1 MWPNQWRGVPKA
13 PRKYPNKLADD
24 LKEPGGAGLMLA
36 AARLAP
42 AANEVFTPD
51 ELEQRIARY
60 RELAAARVPIFG
72 GTTRREA
79 SDRSEIECWACG
91 LIVPRTGAIALKPES
106 ELGRAGR
113 AKRKR
118 LAALNGGEP
127 RRWASRPLPECSQ
140 NETYCPKCFEIW
152 GWPDELAAI
161 VEAVEGVA
169 AILTGE
175 AEK

>member
-13 PRKYPNKLADD
+13 PRKYPSKLAAD
-24 LKEPGGAGLMLA
+24 LKEPGAAGLVFEA
-36 AARLAP
+36 SRLAP

-51 ELEQRIARY
+51 ELEERIARY
-60 RELAAARVPIFG
+60 RELADARVPIFG
-72 GTTRREA
+72 GATRREA
-79 SDRSEIECWACG
+79 NDRSEIECWACG
-91 LIVPRTGAIALKPES
+91 LIAPRKGATARKS
-106 ELGRAGR
+106 EADLTPFGRKKR
-113 AKRKR
+113 AQ
-118 LAALNGGEP
+118 LTAANGGDP
-127 RRWASRPLPECSQ
+127 RRWASRPLAGCSQ

-175 AEK
+175 TEK